1 MDRLIETYHNLP
13 KAKGVK
19 NITIPGELE
28 WALVQDRKKNG
39 IPLDEVV
46 IQSLKRSVNGIQK

>member
-1 MDRLIETYHNLP
+1 
-13 KAKGVK
+13 VK

-28 WALVQDRKKNG
+28 WALVLDRKKNG

-46 IQSLKRSVNGIQK
+46 IQSLKELSTEFKVDFDII